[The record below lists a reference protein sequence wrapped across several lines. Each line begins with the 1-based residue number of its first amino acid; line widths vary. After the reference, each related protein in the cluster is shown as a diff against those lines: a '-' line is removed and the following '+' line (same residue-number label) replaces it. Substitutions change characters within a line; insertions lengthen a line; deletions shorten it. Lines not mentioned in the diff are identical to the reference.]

1 MEKVSGQTLEQ
12 FWYVIYLRI
21 ILFYIVNSK
30 EHFFDP
36 LGMKTSFFLTPDLK
50 EKAVNL
56 TYRDANGNLH
66 PWANQLEIIEQDH
79 TKGLH
84 YFVKNN
90 SSNTD
95 SYDVRFDL
103 CLG

>member
-1 MEKVSGQTLEQ
+1 MPVMIDRKH
-12 FWYVIYLRI
+12 
-21 ILFYIVNSK
+21 SK

-56 TYRDANGNLH
+56 TYRDAKGNMH
-66 PWANQLEIIEQDH
+66 PWGNQLEIIEQDH

-84 YFVKNN
+84 YFVKKN

-103 CLG
+103 YLG